1 MKLFERNI
9 KDWIIKTYP
18 FNKLYFL
25 LKIIKKSKKRYY
37 YADNGEDV
45 IIRSLF
51 NHKKNGFYVD
61 VGCYHPIK
69 ASLTYMLHKK
79 GWCGVNI
86 DISKDSI
93 NLFKIARPKDTN
105 LNIGISNKKGE
116 DYYYQLGHINQ
127 ANSFKVYENTKKI
140 KVEISTLDEV
150 IKKLKIRKIDFLN
163 IDAEYKDLEALQGI
177 SLESVRPT
185 LITIEDA
192 DRYDMANVIISDV
205 YKYLISKNYFLFSR
219 TVCTSFY
226 LDKKY
231 KDNLDEILNTRTKKS
246 L

>member
-1 MKLFERNI
+1 MKLFEKNI

-18 FNKLYFL
+18 FNKLYFI

-79 GWCGVNI
+79 GWYGLNI

-127 ANSFKVYENTKKI
+127 ANSFRVYENAKKI

-150 IKKLKIRKIDFLN
+150 IKKLKIKKIDFLN

>member
-1 MKLFERNI
+1 MKLFEKNI

-18 FNKLYFL
+18 FNKLYFI

-79 GWCGVNI
+79 GWYGLNI

-127 ANSFKVYENTKKI
+127 ANSFKVYENAKKI

-150 IKKLKIRKIDFLN
+150 IKKLKIKKIDFLN

>member
-69 ASLTYMLHKK
+69 ASLTYMLYKK
-79 GWCGVNI
+79 GWYGLNI

-127 ANSFKVYENTKKI
+127 ANSFKVYENAKKI

-150 IKKLKIRKIDFLN
+150 IKKLKIKKIDFLN

>member
-1 MKLFERNI
+1 MKLFEKNI

-18 FNKLYFL
+18 FNKLYFI

-79 GWCGVNI
+79 GWYGLNI

-127 ANSFKVYENTKKI
+127 ANSFKVYENAKTSKRVPI
-140 KVEISTLDEV
+140 RCQ
-150 IKKLKIRKIDFLN
+150 LK
-163 IDAEYKDLEALQGI
+163 
-177 SLESVRPT
+177 
-185 LITIEDA
+185 
-192 DRYDMANVIISDV
+192 
-205 YKYLISKNYFLFSR
+205 
-219 TVCTSFY
+219 
-226 LDKKY
+226 
-231 KDNLDEILNTRTKKS
+231 
-246 L
+246 

>member
-1 MKLFERNI
+1 MKLFEKNI

-18 FNKLYFL
+18 FNKLYFI

-79 GWCGVNI
+79 GWYGLNI

-93 NLFKIARPKDTN
+93 NLFKIARPKYTN

-127 ANSFKVYENTKKI
+127 ANSFKVYENAKKI

-150 IKKLKIRKIDFLN
+150 IKKLKIKKIDFLN

>member
-1 MKLFERNI
+1 MKNI
-9 KDWIIKTYP
+9 ENKIKSWIIKTYP
-18 FNKLYFL
+18 FNKLYFI

-79 GWCGVNI
+79 GWYGLNI

-127 ANSFKVYENTKKI
+127 ANSFKVYENAKKI

-150 IKKLKIRKIDFLN
+150 IKKLKIKKIDFLN
-163 IDAEYKDLEALQGI
+163 IDAEYKDFEALQGI

-192 DRYDMANVIISDV
+192 DRHDMANVIISDV
-205 YKYLISKNYFLFSR
+205 YKYLINKNYFLFSR

>member
-61 VGCYHPIK
+61 VGCYHPIQ

-79 GWCGVNI
+79 GWYGVNI

-150 IKKLKIRKIDFLN
+150 IKKLDIKKIDFLN